1 MIIFVCTIV
10 NLTCFFG
17 DLQDFIEILEV
28 YAKTVYFS
36 HAWRIEILE
45 VYAKTVYFSH
55 AWRNMSLKLV
65 KLTRGNPT

>member
-28 YAKTVYFS
+28 YT
-36 HAWRIEILE
+36 
-45 VYAKTVYFSH
+45 KTVYFSH